1 MQIRWTAPGILLLA
15 LGLAVVG
22 CSGVREDAPLTTP
35 GSAISPDSEVADPFV
50 GMWDYDPEGGSTA
63 ELNIA
68 MLMIDGPCVY
78 GVYTPWDI
86 DRWLSANESPAIPLP
101 RKYLLGLAR
110 TSLRFDDET
119 DQIWYEDQSR
129 ERMSTGDY
137 VTYGGARRRAS
148 SPEEANQC
156 SSTRT
161 TYTPGISPWILPDW
175 LREQLYLPEVKDDP
189 LTHTPQS
196 ATSVNS
202 EPSDPFIGMWD
213 HDPDGG
219 STALHIGMLMID
231 APCVYVVTGR
241 WKSYYSE
248 SEDDGW
254 LPLPHKYLLALP
266 RTDTRFDRDT
276 GEIWYKDLGPMAT
289 GDYVSFGGSPSIEA
303 SPEEAKRCSSTTKIR
318 SAEIGPW
325 TVPDWLRERL
335 KLPEEPNRSELRRL
349 RLRSSSASQS

>member
-1 MQIRWTAPGILLLA
+1 MQIQWAAPGILLLA

-35 GSAISPDSEVADPFV
+35 GSAISPDGEVADPFV
-50 GMWDYDPEGGSTA
+50 GMWDYDPDAGSTA

-86 DRWLSANESPAIPLP
+86 DRWLSGNESPEDESPAIPLP
-101 RKYLLGLAR
+101 RKHLLGLAR
-110 TSLRFDDET
+110 TTLRFDHVT
-119 DQIWYEDQSR
+119 GQIWYEDGNS
-129 ERMSTGDY
+129 EPMSTGDY
-137 VTYGGARRRAS
+137 ISYGGARRRAS

-175 LREQLYLPEVKDDP
+175 LREQLHLPEVKDDP

-196 ATSVNS
+196 ATPVNS

-213 HDPDGG
+213 YDPDGG

-248 SEDDGW
+248 SGDDGW
-254 LPLPHKYLLALP
+254 LPLPHKYLLGLP
-266 RTDTRFDRDT
+266 RAHIRFDRDT
-276 GEIWYKDLGPMAT
+276 NEIWFKDVGPMAT
-289 GDYVSFGGSPSIEA
+289 GDYVSLGGSPSIEA
-303 SPEEAKRCSSTTKIR
+303 SPEEANQCSTTAKIR
-318 SAEIGPW
+318 SVGLDPW
-325 TVPDWLRERL
+325 IVPDWLSERL
-335 KLPEEPNRSELRRL
+335 GPPEEPNRN
-349 RLRSSSASQS
+349 